1 MWLEEKQPS
10 LKKLVCAT
18 WVREAMWPLQP
29 LTELIC
35 LLHIDVCWFLLGET
49 AQMLFHFRN
58 GKAEWQSWVM
68 CPTCSY
74 SQLTFIK
81 PLLCARPYA
90 VEGWEVSCLRCGS
103 LQLSSNWRMDHWMK
117 AGLDHCLNVDRPYVF
132 NFLIL
137 CVKALLCTS
146 SLLESWVNWSWM
158 WATVLPQCHGGPL
171 SPFLLFITYPI
182 ILQLHWIFIQQPLC
196 G

>member
-1 MWLEEKQPS
+1 MGQRSHVTFTTPNWAYLSSPH
-10 LKKLVCAT
+10 
-18 WVREAMWPLQP
+18 R
-29 LTELIC
+29 C
-35 LLHIDVCWFLLGET
+35 LLVPSGRDSTDALPF
-49 AQMLFHFRN
+49 Q
-58 GKAEWQSWVM
+58 EWQSWVM